1 MTTGALL
8 ELKDIHKSF
17 GPKKVLQGVNLDVAP
32 GKSLVVLGGSGSG
45 KSVMLKNALGLMTPD
60 AGQILFDGDDVTH
73 DQGKTREAMRARI
86 GMLFQSAA
94 LFDSLTVWENIAF
107 RLLNSD
113 GMKRKDAKERAI
125 ETLKQVRLGSDVADL
140 TPAEISGGMQK
151 RVGLARAIVSKP
163 ELIFFDEPTTGL
175 DPITA
180 DAINDLIVEQTK
192 ALGAAAISITHD
204 MASARKIADEIAM
217 LFEGQI
223 IWRGPASQIDESGNA
238 HVDQFVHG
246 RADGPIQPA
255 LWRSLPRSARGQSH
269 PRLHW
274 LDVHFQAM
282 CRAHRPAYR
291 SAYRASDPPNRENMI
306 RKSRRRH

>member
-1 MTTGALL
+1 MSTQPLL
-8 ELKDIHKSF
+8 ELKDVHKSF
-17 GPKKVLQGVNLDVAP
+17 GPKQVLTGVDLDVAP

-45 KSVMLKNALGLMTPD
+45 KSVMLKNALGLMTPNH
-60 AGQILFDGDDVTH
+60 GQIFFDGVDVTR

-107 RLLNSD
+107 RLLNAD
-113 GMKRKDAKERAI
+113 GMKRKEAKERAI

-163 ELIFFDEPTTGL
+163 DLIFFDEPTTGL

-180 DAINDLIVEQTK
+180 DAINNLIVEQTK
-192 ALGAAAISITHD
+192 ALGAAAVSITHD

-217 LFEGQI
+217 LFEGVI
-223 IWRGPASQIDESGNA
+223 IWRGPASEIDSSGNA

-255 LWRSLPRSARGQSH
+255 L
-269 PRLHW
+269 
-274 LDVHFQAM
+274 
-282 CRAHRPAYR
+282 
-291 SAYRASDPPNRENMI
+291 
-306 RKSRRRH
+306 

>member
-1 MTTGALL
+1 MTALL
-8 ELKDIHKSF
+8 ELKDVHKSF
-17 GPKKVLQGVNLDVAP
+17 GPKQVLKGVNLDVAP

-45 KSVMLKNALGLMTPD
+45 KSVMLKNALGLMTPNS
-60 AGQILFDGDDVTH
+60 GQILFDGVDVTH
-73 DQGKTREAMRARI
+73 NQGKTRDAMRARI
-86 GMLFQSAA
+86 GMLFQSGA
-94 LFDSLTVWENIAF
+94 LFDSLTVWENVAF

-113 GMKRKDAKERAI
+113 GLKRRDAKERAI
-125 ETLKQVRLGSDVADL
+125 ESLKQVRLGSDVADL

-217 LFEGQI
+217 LFEGKI
-223 IWRGPASQIDESGNA
+223 IWRGPASQIDSSGND

-255 LWRSLPRSARGQSH
+255 L
-269 PRLHW
+269 
-274 LDVHFQAM
+274 
-282 CRAHRPAYR
+282 
-291 SAYRASDPPNRENMI
+291 
-306 RKSRRRH
+306 

>member
-1 MTTGALL
+1 MSSGALL
-8 ELKDIHKSF
+8 ELKDVHKSF
-17 GPKKVLQGVNLDVAP
+17 GPKQVLKGVDIDVAP

-45 KSVMLKNALGLMTPD
+45 KSVMLKNALGLMTPNK
-60 AGQILFDGDDVTH
+60 GQIIFDGDDVTH
-73 DQGKTREAMRARI
+73 NQGKAREAMRARI

-217 LFEGQI
+217 LFEGKI
-223 IWRGPASQIDESGNA
+223 IWRGPASMIDNSGND

-255 LWRSLPRSARGQSH
+255 L
-269 PRLHW
+269 
-274 LDVHFQAM
+274 
-282 CRAHRPAYR
+282 
-291 SAYRASDPPNRENMI
+291 
-306 RKSRRRH
+306 

>member
-1 MTTGALL
+1 MSTRPLL
-8 ELKDIHKSF
+8 ELKNVHKSF
-17 GPKKVLQGVNLDVAP
+17 GSKQVLTGLDLDVAP

-60 AGQILFDGDDVTH
+60 QGEILFDGEDVTH

-107 RLLNSD
+107 RLLNAD
-113 GMKRKDAKERAI
+113 GMKRKEAKERAI
-125 ETLKQVRLGSDVADL
+125 ETLKQVRLGSDVAEL

-151 RVGLARAIVSKP
+151 RVGLARAIASKP

-217 LFEGQI
+217 LFEGKI
-223 IWRGPASQIDESGNA
+223 IWRGPASMIDNSGNDY
-238 HVDQFVHG
+238 VDQFVHG
-246 RADGPIQPA
+246 RAEGPIQPA
-255 LWRSLPRSARGQSH
+255 L
-269 PRLHW
+269 
-274 LDVHFQAM
+274 
-282 CRAHRPAYR
+282 
-291 SAYRASDPPNRENMI
+291 
-306 RKSRRRH
+306 

>member
-8 ELKDIHKSF
+8 ELKEVHKSF
-17 GPKKVLQGVNLDVAP
+17 GPKHVLKGVNLDVAP
-32 GKSLVVLGGSGSG
+32 GRSLVILGGSGSG
-45 KSVMLKNALGLMTPD
+45 KSVMLKNALGLMTPNK
-60 AGQILFDGDDVTH
+60 GQILFNGEDVTH

-107 RLLNSD
+107 RLLNAD

-163 ELIFFDEPTTGL
+163 DLIFFDEPTTGL

-217 LFEGQI
+217 LFEGKI
-223 IWRGPASQIDESGNA
+223 IWRGPASQIDSSGNDY
-238 HVDQFVHG
+238 VDQFVHG
-246 RADGPIQPA
+246 RDEGPIQPA
-255 LWRSLPRSARGQSH
+255 R
-269 PRLHW
+269 
-274 LDVHFQAM
+274 
-282 CRAHRPAYR
+282 
-291 SAYRASDPPNRENMI
+291 
-306 RKSRRRH
+306 

>member
-1 MTTGALL
+1 MSTGALL
-8 ELKDIHKSF
+8 ELKEVHKSF
-17 GPKKVLQGVNLDVAP
+17 GPKQVLKGVNLDVAP

-45 KSVMLKNALGLMTPD
+45 KSVMLKNALGLMTPNK
-60 AGQILFDGDDVTH
+60 GQILFDGEDVTH

-107 RLLNSD
+107 RLLNAD
-113 GMKRKDAKERAI
+113 GMKRKEAKERAI
-125 ETLKQVRLGSDVADL
+125 DTLRQVRLGSDVADL

-217 LFEGQI
+217 LFEGKI
-223 IWRGPASQIDESGNA
+223 IWRGPASQIDTSGNDY
-238 HVDQFVHG
+238 VDQFVHG
-246 RADGPIQPA
+246 RAEGPIQPA
-255 LWRSLPRSARGQSH
+255 L
-269 PRLHW
+269 
-274 LDVHFQAM
+274 
-282 CRAHRPAYR
+282 
-291 SAYRASDPPNRENMI
+291 
-306 RKSRRRH
+306 

>member
-1 MTTGALL
+1 MSNGPLL
-8 ELKDIHKSF
+8 ELKDVHKSF
-17 GPKKVLQGVNLDVAP
+17 GPKKVLTGVNIDVSP

-60 AGQILFDGDDVTH
+60 QGQIIFNGEDVTH

-107 RLLNSD
+107 RLLNAD
-113 GMKRKDAKERAI
+113 GMNRKDAKERAI

-163 ELIFFDEPTTGL
+163 DLIFFDEPTTGL

-192 ALGAAAISITHD
+192 ALGAAAVSITHD

-217 LFEGQI
+217 LFEGKI
-223 IWRGPASQIDESGNA
+223 IWRGPASMIDESGND

-255 LWRSLPRSARGQSH
+255 L
-269 PRLHW
+269 
-274 LDVHFQAM
+274 
-282 CRAHRPAYR
+282 
-291 SAYRASDPPNRENMI
+291 
-306 RKSRRRH
+306 